1 MPALLHLKLR
11 LPDLLNL
18 KLMLPD
24 LLTQPFRIL
33 PQGNLLLKK
42 LRLLQNSLYLSNI
55 GLILKSDFKRTA
67 GGSAV
72 LFVGFSQ
79 TVSRG

>member
-24 LLTQPFRIL
+24 LQTLPFRIL

-42 LRLLQNSLYLSNI
+42 LRLLQNSLYLIN
-55 GLILKSDFKRTA
+55 
-67 GGSAV
+67 
-72 LFVGFSQ
+72 VGMI
-79 TVSRG
+79 